1 VAVRLLLDTNRYRD
15 FCAGETGVARAVR
28 RAEQVLLPF
37 VVVGELRAGFAC
49 GTKAQ
54 RNEAVLTCFLAQ
66 PTVEI
71 LFADDAT
78 THFYAQVF
86 RQLREQG
93 TPIPANDLWI
103 AALAIQHGLA
113 LATRDQHF
121 RHLPQ
126 VVVV

>member
-15 FCAGETGVARAVR
+15 FCQGEAGAVRAVR
-28 RAEQVLLPF
+28 QAEQVLMPF

-49 GTKAQ
+49 GTRSRQ
-54 RNEAVLTCFLAQ
+54 NEATLTRFLAQ
-66 PTVEI
+66 AEVDI

-93 TPIPANDLWI
+93 TPIPGNDLWI

-113 LATRDQHF
+113 IATRDRHF

-126 VVVV
+126 LVLA